1 MDAAPYFLA
10 EKHSSSNLWYLG
22 QNPIICCLET
32 AWCDSG
38 HGGGAFAMS
47 ELFLLTERQMG
58 LLWPFFSG
66 EPRVDDRR
74 VASGIIM

>member
-1 MDAAPYFLA
+1 
-10 EKHSSSNLWYLG
+10 
-22 QNPIICCLET
+22 
-32 AWCDSG
+32 
-38 HGGGAFAMS
+38 MS

-66 EPRVDDRR
+66 GPRVDDRR